1 MKARIWL
8 LWLALLAPAVYA
20 AEQNRVL
27 DDFSRPSAWKA
38 EGTDDID
45 TRLRVADGKSG
56 KAICLDFDFHG
67 VSGAATLKRALPMDW
82 PDNFA
87 VSFDVR
93 GAMPSNDLQVKLA
106 DASGDNVWWYRREAL
121 QPAAEWQSMEFRRS
135 QVEFAWGPTKDR
147 ALHRTAAL
155 EFTIYAG
162 QGGHGQLCLSNLR
175 LRPLPAE
182 PTAPP
187 APRAQ
192 ASSTLNGY
200 AVQRMLEGKGEWR
213 SDPSA
218 AGEQSIALDLGLSR
232 EFGGLLLH
240 WLPGEQASRYAVE
253 LSDDNAQWRPATQI
267 TGGNGG
273 DDALFLPQAQA
284 RYVRLRLLDGP
295 GKAYGLS
302 RLEVKDRAWG
312 ASPNVF
318 FQDEARRAPRGMY
331 PRGFSGEQSY
341 WTLVGTDGGAR
352 DSALISEDGAVEV
365 GKGGWSLEPM
375 LFAGRN
381 VIDWA
386 TVRSSQSLLDGY
398 LPIPSVRWTA
408 DSLTLDTTA
417 FASGDAD
424 HSRLVLRYTLTNR
437 TAQPQRVTLALLARP
452 FQVNPPTQFLNTPG
466 GIHRIHDLAWDG
478 KALRVNGETRV
489 VPLQATDGFVASSY
503 EAGPLPERLAQGE
516 RPQVTSLHDGAGFL
530 QGALLY
536 AIDLP
541 AHGSRTLGLVVPSH
555 DDAPPATRTPETW
568 LRQELERT
576 ASAWREKLN
585 RVTLQLPSSQHAIV
599 DTARSALAQMLMSRD
614 GPALQPGT
622 RSYARSWIRD
632 GAMMTEGLVRS
643 GHADVAAAFVRW
655 YAPHQFSNGKVP
667 CCVDARGSDPVPEND
682 SHGEMIFAIAQ
693 LWRYTHDRAA
703 LERQWPVVE
712 RAIAYM
718 DKLRES
724 ERGPANQGD
733 ERRALYGLMP
743 ASISHEGYSAKP
755 MHSYWDDFWA
765 LQGYD
770 DAVLLAKARG
780 DEAMASRIAA
790 SRDIF
795 RGDLK
800 SSIEQSVRQH
810 QIDYLPGAAELGDF
824 DATSTTIALS
834 PGDGQTWLPPALV
847 ERTFERYW
855 QGFVERRDGQRAWED
870 YTPYEL
876 RTIASFVRLG
886 WRDRIGQLLTFFFAD
901 RRPAAWNQWAEVV
914 GRDARKPRFVGDMP
928 HAWIASDYLRS
939 AYDLF
944 AYERPRDQA
953 LVLAAGMPAEWL
965 KGEGVGIQ
973 RLRTPY
979 GQLSYRLRE
988 RNGTLELRVERGL
1001 ELPPGGLVLPWPY
1014 AGKPAGKVVVNG
1026 KSTVWRDGELVIR
1039 ALPADAAIALPQ

>member
-1 MKARIWL
+1 MGARTGL
-8 LWLALLAPAVYA
+8 LWIALLAPVAHA
-20 AEQNRVL
+20 AAQDRVI

-38 EGTDDID
+38 EGTDDIA
-45 TRLRVADGKSG
+45 TQLRVADGNTG

-87 VSFDVR
+87 LSFDVR
-93 GAMPSNDLQVKLA
+93 GAMPANDLQVKLA
-106 DASGDNVWWYRREAL
+106 DAGGDNVWWYRREAF
-121 QPAAEWQSMEFRRS
+121 QPAAAWQGMEFRRS
-135 QVEFAWGPTKDR
+135 QVEFAWGPSKDR

-155 EFTIYAG
+155 EFTVYAG
-162 QGGHGQLCLSNLR
+162 QGGRGQWCLSNLR

-182 PTAPP
+182 PAAPP

-200 AVQRMLEGKGEWR
+200 PAQRMLEGKGQWR

-218 AGEQSIALDLGLSR
+218 TGEQSIVLDLGLSR

-240 WLPGEQASRYAVE
+240 WLPGQHASRYDVE
-253 LSDDNAQWRPATQI
+253 LSDDNTHWRCAMQI

-295 GKAYGLS
+295 GKAYALS

-318 FQDEARRAPRGMY
+318 FQEEARRAPRGMY

-352 DSALISEDGAVEV
+352 HSALLSEDGAVEV

-408 DSLTLDTTA
+408 DSLTLDTTV
-417 FASGDAD
+417 FASGDAE

-478 KALRVNGETRV
+478 KALSVNGETRV
-489 VPLQATDGFVASSY
+489 VPLQPADGFVASSY

-516 RPQVTSLHDGAGFL
+516 RPEVNSLHDAAGFL

-541 AHGSRTLGLVVPSH
+541 AHGSRSLGLVVPSH
-555 DDAPPATRTPETW
+555 GDEPPVTHAPETW
-568 LRQELERT
+568 LRQELART
-576 ASAWREKLN
+576 ASAWREKLG
-585 RVTLQLPSSQHAIV
+585 RVTLQLPPSQHAIA

-643 GHADVAAAFVRW
+643 GHADIAAAFVRW
-655 YAPHQFSNGKVP
+655 YAPHQFSSGKVP

-682 SHGEMIFAIAQ
+682 SHGELIFAVAQ

-718 DKLRES
+718 DKLRQS
-724 ERGPANQGD
+724 ERGPANQSG

-780 DEAMASRIAA
+780 DDAMAARIAS
-790 SRDIF
+790 SRDVF

-855 QGFVERRDGQRAWED
+855 QGFVERRDGMRAWED

-886 WRDRIGQLLTFFFAD
+886 WRDRIGQLLSFFFAD

-953 LVLAAGMPAEWL
+953 LVLAAGIPAGWL
-965 KGEGVGIQ
+965 KGEGVGIE

-979 GQLSYRLRE
+979 GLLSYRLRE
-988 RNGTLELRVERGL
+988 RNGTLQLRVEKGL

-1026 KSTVWRDGELVIR
+1026 HSTVWRDGELVIR
-1039 ALPADAAIALPQ
+1039 ALPADAVISRPE